1 MKIFIV
7 EDNIFYANVLKI
19 RLEKYTDQ
27 EIQIF
32 ETGLQ
37 CINNLHHQPDII
49 FLDYFLPQMK
59 GIDLIKHIKSTYP
72 TIQVIMLSAQERIEI
87 AVEALKYGALDY
99 IVKNQDDDNHRIS
112 KLMEDISEVLRT
124 NQKRSTAGVLRR
136 FLNH

>member
-99 IVKNQDDDNHRIS
+99 LVKNQDDDNHRIS

>member
-32 ETGLQ
+32 ETGLH